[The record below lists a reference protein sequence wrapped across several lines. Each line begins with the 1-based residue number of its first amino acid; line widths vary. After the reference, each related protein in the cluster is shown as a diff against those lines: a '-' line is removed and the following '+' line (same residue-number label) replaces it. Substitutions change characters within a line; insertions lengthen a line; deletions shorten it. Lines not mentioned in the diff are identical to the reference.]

1 MNIETLLPLILK
13 GGNSDM
19 LKIVTALK
27 CGDKSK
33 AIESIMPKNEKT
45 EQLVSLMKWQKK
57 ALRDGIFCHRELCFQ
72 RNIGYAY

>member
-45 EQLVSLMKWQKK
+45 EQLVSLM
-57 ALRDGIFCHRELCFQ
+57 
-72 RNIGYAY
+72 